1 MADFTWNRSAK
12 QNLSWLPA
20 PSHYARFCGGLLG
33 RNDPLS
39 CPVIWLPD
47 RYESQRW
54 MEMPE
59 SGEVALEPL
68 IAVRNNLTEH
78 LSSLPLARGAVT
90 KVVLRSTNSEI
101 DAAKGLAG
109 RPLVFVLDG
118 LLCLFDLLRGPLGG
132 DILVDLPP

>member
-1 MADFTWNRSAK
+1 MAWFSRDRSAK
-12 QNLSWLPA
+12 QEVAGLPA
-20 PSHYARFCGGLLG
+20 PFENARYCDDLLG

-101 DAAKGLAG
+101 DAANGLAG